1 MYVTHLPDRHGNQL
15 QCEGLA
21 RCACGC
27 KYYELDRCIDCG
39 THAQI
44 NLQHPRN
51 NPNWEIA
58 DAAMEAESYES
69 RIAAI
74 KEAGIARINASLEAR
89 GVPWHGRRGGLHH
102 LESRSN
108 HQDG

>member
-1 MYVTHLPDRHGNQL
+1 MYVTHLPDRFGNQL

-27 KYYELDRCIDCG
+27 KYYELDRCVDCG

-58 DAAMEAESYES
+58 DAAMEYEA
-69 RIAAI
+69 RARRLVENIAANY
-74 KEAGIARINASLEAR
+74 KKVTA
-89 GVPWHGRRGGLHH
+89 
-102 LESRSN
+102 
-108 HQDG
+108 